1 MTVGTDTSAINSAIQ
16 QFITDYNSLQNYISS
31 QQAVSTSSSGTV
43 TAGPLTADETANDIV
58 SNLRSLST
66 VAGTGLS
73 TSAINTLGDL
83 GIESSGQN
91 NTLTLSDSS
100 TLDSALAN
108 NLSAVQSFFADATNG
123 VATQVN
129 NYITDITG
137 SSGELTRRAS
147 HRERGFL
154 QHHDPDQQ
162 SGIEDFVRLGA
173 VDFGVSGDGTGGVT
187 SEPGVDLPVGTG
199 DERISLIHADP
210 RNH

>member
-1 MTVGTDTSAINSAIQ
+1 MARSRP
-16 QFITDYNSLQNYISS
+16 
-31 QQAVSTSSSGTV
+31 
-43 TAGPLTADETANDIV
+43 GPPTADETANDIV

-137 SSGELTRRAS
+137 SSGELTDEQAT
-147 HRERGFL
+147 
-154 QHHDPDQQ
+154 
-162 SGIEDFVRLGA
+162 
-173 VDFGVSGDGTGGVT
+173 VSADSSNITTQISNLESKISSDSAQWTSEFQAMEQAESQANQELTYLSEQVT
-187 SEPGVDLPVGTG
+187 SG
-199 DERISLIHADP
+199 SL
-210 RNH
+210 